1 MSEMSLT
8 ADHVIV
14 IGRGRLI
21 TDISVEEFVRQASGK
36 VVLVR
41 SPQAEQLEE
50 VLEGKEVSVRAA
62 DERGLLEVTGLTTA
76 EVGDAAAAAG
86 IALHELVAQQA
97 SLEEAFMTL
106 TSDDIEYRALAPSPE
121 GEEVAV

>member
-1 MSEMSLT
+1 M
-8 ADHVIV
+8 HVIV

-41 SPQAEQLEE
+41 SPQAAQLKE
-50 VLEGKEVSVRAA
+50 VLEANEVSVRAA

-106 TSDDIEYRALAPSPE
+106 TSDDIEYRALAPSHE